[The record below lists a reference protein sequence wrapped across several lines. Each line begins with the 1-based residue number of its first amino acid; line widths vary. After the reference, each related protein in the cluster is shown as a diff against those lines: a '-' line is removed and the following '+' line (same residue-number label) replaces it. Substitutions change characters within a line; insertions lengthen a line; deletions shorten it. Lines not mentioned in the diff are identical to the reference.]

1 MVKVRDGSRFEMVK
15 LTKVEGIVNAEV
27 RSGGSGGSGGSG
39 EETPVRAVVIRGTTE
54 ADQYLNYCILVL
66 DAGIDKLS
74 ITWKLSSTA
83 KKQANFTTIKVNLCY
98 APVSQV
104 DRPWRRTE
112 NELFKDKTCPHKI
125 ITRAY
130 NKSSQSFKYTL
141 DRDIPTGT
149 YFVHTLQ
156 ENSGILT
163 DIPTENEILG
173 ISRGISE
180 ETQNWV
186 SSEFPRNIPRDRFL
200 GIYRGTC
207 SSEYSEEYVRRYI
220 PIDRFCFLGI
230 PSENSEGCPRKEEI
244 PRNYFRRLVSSIC
257 RRNNDIPTKFRRFFP
272 SESLLFSCSDTYAV
286 DAKDHE
292 VAFGQ
297 STNEAKTTNLFSVQ
311 AISGR
316 HKSLDIASVCFSVFS
331 VLALLVFFVNEKRK
345 AKLEQSK

>member
-1 MVKVRDGSRFEMVK
+1 MSIYKIILASFLICLVIQLSHGATKERLFSDLEKGALEVTAKPSRQ
-15 LTKVEGIVNAEV
+15 G
-27 RSGGSGGSGGSG
+27 
-39 EETPVRAVVIRGTTE
+39 
-54 ADQYLNYCILVL
+54 VL

-83 KKQANFTTIKVNLCY
+83 KKQANFTTIKVKLCY

-104 DRPWRRTE
+104 DRPWRKTE

-141 DRDIPTGT
+141 ERDIPTGT
-149 YFVHTLQ
+149 YFV
-156 ENSGILT
+156 
-163 DIPTENEILG
+163 
-173 ISRGISE
+173 RA
-180 ETQNWV
+180 
-186 SSEFPRNIPRDRFL
+186 
-200 GIYRGTC
+200 
-207 SSEYSEEYVRRYI
+207 
-220 PIDRFCFLGI
+220 
-230 PSENSEGCPRKEEI
+230 
-244 PRNYFRRLVSSIC
+244 
-257 RRNNDIPTKFRRFFP
+257 
-272 SESLLFSCSDTYAV
+272 YAV

-297 STNEAKTTNLFSVQ
+297 STNEAKTTNVFSVQ

-316 HKSLDIASVCFSVFS
+316 HKSLDIASICFSVFS

>member
-1 MVKVRDGSRFEMVK
+1 MLKLDLVDMVGLPV
-15 LTKVEGIVNAEV
+15 
-27 RSGGSGGSGGSG
+27 
-39 EETPVRAVVIRGTTE
+39 PVRAVIIRGTTE
-54 ADQYLNYCILVL
+54 VKVL

-141 DRDIPTGT
+141 DCDILTGT
-149 YFVHTLQ
+149 YFVHT
-156 ENSGILT
+156 
-163 DIPTENEILG
+163 
-173 ISRGISE
+173 
-180 ETQNWV
+180 
-186 SSEFPRNIPRDRFL
+186 
-200 GIYRGTC
+200 
-207 SSEYSEEYVRRYI
+207 
-220 PIDRFCFLGI
+220 
-230 PSENSEGCPRKEEI
+230 
-244 PRNYFRRLVSSIC
+244 
-257 RRNNDIPTKFRRFFP
+257 
-272 SESLLFSCSDTYAV
+272 YAV
-286 DAKDHE
+286 DAKDYE
-292 VAFGQ
+292 VPFGQ

-331 VLALLVFFVNEKRK
+331 VLAMLVFFVNEKRK

>member
-1 MVKVRDGSRFEMVK
+1 MIQFSHGATKQRLFSDLEKGALDVTAKPSRQ
-15 LTKVEGIVNAEV
+15 G
-27 RSGGSGGSGGSG
+27 
-39 EETPVRAVVIRGTTE
+39 
-54 ADQYLNYCILVL
+54 VL

-112 NELFKDKTCPHKI
+112 NELFKDKTFPHKI

-156 ENSGILT
+156 ENS
-163 DIPTENEILG
+163 
-173 ISRGISE
+173 
-180 ETQNWV
+180 
-186 SSEFPRNIPRDRFL
+186 
-200 GIYRGTC
+200 
-207 SSEYSEEYVRRYI
+207 
-220 PIDRFCFLGI
+220 
-230 PSENSEGCPRKEEI
+230 
-244 PRNYFRRLVSSIC
+244 
-257 RRNNDIPTKFRRFFP
+257 
-272 SESLLFSCSDTYAV
+272 V

>member
-1 MVKVRDGSRFEMVK
+1 MAIHKIILASFIVYLMIQFSHGATKERLFSDLEKDALDVTAKPSRQ
-15 LTKVEGIVNAEV
+15 G
-27 RSGGSGGSGGSG
+27 
-39 EETPVRAVVIRGTTE
+39 
-54 ADQYLNYCILVL
+54 VL

-74 ITWKLSSTA
+74 ITWKLRSTA
-83 KKQANFTTIKVNLCY
+83 KKQANFTTIKVKLCY

-104 DRPWRRTE
+104 DRPWRKTE

-149 YFVHTLQ
+149 YFV
-156 ENSGILT
+156 
-163 DIPTENEILG
+163 
-173 ISRGISE
+173 R
-180 ETQNWV
+180 
-186 SSEFPRNIPRDRFL
+186 
-200 GIYRGTC
+200 
-207 SSEYSEEYVRRYI
+207 
-220 PIDRFCFLGI
+220 
-230 PSENSEGCPRKEEI
+230 
-244 PRNYFRRLVSSIC
+244 
-257 RRNNDIPTKFRRFFP
+257 
-272 SESLLFSCSDTYAV
+272 TYAV